1 MKNYIFLL
9 PLYDDWRSLQK
20 LLKIINKIIK
30 KINIFANFIIVDD
43 YSKISKKI
51 NTKGLSNI
59 NEIKVI
65 RLKKNLGSQKAIS
78 IGLKYINK
86 FKKESIVTVLD
97 SDGEDDPA
105 QIKAMINQSIMNP
118 DKIIVSCRSKRKEGW
133 LFKILYFTHKLVT
146 FIFTFNWISF
156 GNYASFNSKLI
167 PNLLS
172 DYSSWFALSSSYAK
186 NSKLLRLH
194 ADRKKRYYGKS
205 KLSFNSLVLHAIR
218 INCIFLSKI
227 LLLSIFYLFL
237 VWILYESLFEILL
250 FIISIYIFLII
261 IVHKKTDPNAFY
273 ASEKFIKRIYVI

>member
-105 QIKAMINQSIMNP
+105 QIKAMINQSIMNLI
-118 DKIIVSCRSKRKEGW
+118 KLLFRAEAKEKRVIQN
-133 LFKILYFTHKLVT
+133 FILY
-146 FIFTFNWISF
+146 S
-156 GNYASFNSKLI
+156 
-167 PNLLS
+167 
-172 DYSSWFALSSSYAK
+172 
-186 NSKLLRLH
+186 
-194 ADRKKRYYGKS
+194 
-205 KLSFNSLVLHAIR
+205 
-218 INCIFLSKI
+218 
-227 LLLSIFYLFL
+227 
-237 VWILYESLFEILL
+237 
-250 FIISIYIFLII
+250 
-261 IVHKKTDPNAFY
+261 
-273 ASEKFIKRIYVI
+273 

>member
-97 SDGEDDPA
+97 SDSLSLNVVNKYSTCHVNA
-105 QIKAMINQSIMNP
+105 LTM
-118 DKIIVSCRSKRKEGW
+118 
-133 LFKILYFTHKLVT
+133 HVT
-146 FIFTFNWISF
+146 
-156 GNYASFNSKLI
+156 
-167 PNLLS
+167 
-172 DYSSWFALSSSYAK
+172 SS
-186 NSKLLRLH
+186 
-194 ADRKKRYYGKS
+194 
-205 KLSFNSLVLHAIR
+205 
-218 INCIFLSKI
+218 
-227 LLLSIFYLFL
+227 
-237 VWILYESLFEILL
+237 
-250 FIISIYIFLII
+250 
-261 IVHKKTDPNAFY
+261 
-273 ASEKFIKRIYVI
+273 